1 MPLIIEETVL
11 AKIDEIAGEKHR
23 RAATIEKALREFI
36 EREEK
41 KGRGKPAPETSAAK
55 PMAKSMGKSAAK
67 PLAKPIAKPVTKAV
81 AKPTAKPAAKAPARP
96 AAKSPAKVGASARR

>member
-41 KGRGKPAPETSAAK
+41 KGRGKPPAVTSAAK
-55 PMAKSMGKSAAK
+55 PMAKSMGKPAAK
-67 PLAKPIAKPVTKAV
+67 PVAKPV
-81 AKPTAKPAAKAPARP
+81 AKAAARP
-96 AAKSPAKVGASARR
+96 PAKSPAKVGASARR